1 MARKIKKVSGLPNAL
16 QIKEFIENSK
26 GSVGRR
32 EIARA
37 FNIKGS
43 QRIAL
48 KQYLRQLVAEGSIS
62 LAGRKRVSAP
72 GNLPP
77 VTVLEVLKIT
87 DDGSVFARPVKNDAI
102 DPNLKVSISLSS
114 KGPSFAEGDKVLA
127 KTSKIST
134 NFYSAT
140 VLRRLDN
147 TKTKI
152 LGIIKSG
159 DDKLRVVPVSGRR
172 SEEAVIDTNGS
183 KELKDG
189 DLVEVEIQQTR
200 SFGLKRAKV
209 INVLSHENDQNL
221 ISLISINEFD
231 IPTEFTP
238 EAISLAEQA
247 QPVKISNGREDLRD
261 INLITVDGEDARDFD
276 DAIWAEEDKNPHNSN
291 GWRMI
296 VAIADVAHYVSNGD
310 PLDIDARKR
319 GNSVYFADRVVPML
333 PENLSN
339 GLCSLKPHEDRGCL
353 AVEII
358 IDQFGHKK
366 SHRFIRGVMRS
377 KARLTY
383 EQLEETFNGNKN
395 ACPPEIMK
403 LAKSLRG
410 AYNALSDARE
420 KRGALNIETA
430 EKVIKINDN
439 GKIDSILPRERLESH
454 KVIEEFM
461 VTANVCAAE
470 TLEEKMHTCVYRI
483 HDVPSEDKIHDLR
496 ENLTGFGYKLAK
508 GQVLRPKLFNQI
520 LSKAKGTDSE
530 ETINQLVLRSQSQ
543 AEYSISNVGH
553 FGLALARYAHFTSP
567 IRRYSDLLVHRAL
580 IAASNFDAGKQ
591 YSIADQQLED
601 ICKHISQTE
610 RRAATAERAA
620 NDRYLASFMKDKVG
634 QTFNATISG
643 VKKFGVFVTIGQENV
658 DALLP
663 TSKLP
668 ADYYRYDERR
678 QTLAGRHNGLVLGL
692 GQKIHVIL
700 KTADAITGRLA
711 VEYAGESSSY
721 RNMDHLKAPN
731 KTRSKTSKN
740 RRGKR

>member
-16 QIKEFIENSK
+16 QIKEFIENSR

-48 KQYLRQLVAEGSIS
+48 KQYLRQLAADGSIS

-87 DDGSVFARPVKNDAI
+87 DDGYVFARPVKNDAI

-114 KGPSFAEGDKVLA
+114 KGPSFAAGDKVLA

-140 VLRRLDN
+140 VIRRLDN
-147 TKTKI
+147 TKTRI

-159 DDKLRVVPVSGRR
+159 DNKLRVVPVSGRR

-183 KELKDG
+183 KGLKDG

-238 EAISLAEQA
+238 EAISLAKQA

-339 GLCSLKPHEDRGCL
+339 GLCSLKPNEDRGCL
-353 AVEII
+353 AVEIT

-383 EQLEETFNGNKN
+383 EQLEETFSGNKN
-395 ACPPEIMK
+395 ACSPEIMK

-591 YSIADQQLED
+591 YNIADQQLED

-668 ADYYRYDERR
+668 DDYYRYDERR
-678 QTLAGRHNGLVLGL
+678 QTLAGRHNRLVLGL

-721 RNMDHLKAPN
+721 RNMDHLKVPG
-731 KTRSKTSKN
+731 KTRSKKPKKPT
-740 RRGKR
+740 R

>member
-16 QIKEFIENSK
+16 QIKEFIENSR

-48 KQYLRQLVAEGSIS
+48 KQYLRQLAADGSIS

-87 DDGSVFARPVKNDAI
+87 DDGYVFARPVKNDAI

-114 KGPSFAEGDKVLA
+114 KGPSFAAGDKVLA

-140 VLRRLDN
+140 VIRRLDN
-147 TKTKI
+147 TKTRI

-159 DDKLRVVPVSGRR
+159 DNKLRVVPVSGRR

-238 EAISLAEQA
+238 EAISLAKQA

-339 GLCSLKPHEDRGCL
+339 GLCSLKPNEDRGCL
-353 AVEII
+353 AVEIT

-383 EQLEETFNGNKN
+383 EQLEETFSGNKN
-395 ACPPEIMK
+395 ACSPEIMK

-591 YSIADQQLED
+591 YNIADQQLED

-668 ADYYRYDERR
+668 DDYYRYDERR

-711 VEYAGESSSY
+711 VEYAGESISY
-721 RNMDHLKAPN
+721 RNKNHLKVPN
-731 KTRSKTSKN
+731 KTHSKTSKN